1 VGTYT
6 VQPGLYYTVQPG
18 LYGDPS
24 SPGYLDITICNSA
37 SEYDET
43 LVYPPSDQTPGD
55 GPDAYPRRCLHRTTA
70 GTAVYMDH
78 PGDPGQSVVV
88 EVTYQHPIITPFLN
102 AVWPKIRLTA
112 RREGVVESFRKS
124 REVVLPGGPNACP
137 NCVFVPPTSTKT
149 STPTPTET
157 ATETLTPTPS
167 HTPTITPTPTPFPC
181 AGDGVIYEAFGGTA
195 FGAAIS
201 GTSVT
206 NLTSHASFPNS
217 PVLRTSFSS
226 AAAPTN
232 RDDNFGGRLRAI
244 LCVPMPGQHTFWIA
258 STPSGSRLTTVARSG
273 CRVTLG
279 QTWPASART
288 PM

>member
-1 VGTYT
+1 DDNVQANRDYCYEALQFYLSHDADAIGPGTGLVPNASEDTAYNAVIGANDEAYDCEIPRAVTDGEDKTSALQNYARLRSIYDETLAGALVTQTQLTDTISGTLVTGLAGALVNADINVSKDYRASLSSPAVGT
-6 VQPGLYYTVQPG
+6 YTVQPG

-149 STPTPTET
+149 STPTPT
-157 ATETLTPTPS
+157 
-167 HTPTITPTPTPFPC
+167 
-181 AGDGVIYEAFGGTA
+181 
-195 FGAAIS
+195 
-201 GTSVT
+201 
-206 NLTSHASFPNS
+206 
-217 PVLRTSFSS
+217 
-226 AAAPTN
+226 
-232 RDDNFGGRLRAI
+232 
-244 LCVPMPGQHTFWIA
+244 
-258 STPSGSRLTTVARSG
+258 
-273 CRVTLG
+273 
-279 QTWPASART
+279 
-288 PM
+288 